1 MAYKNT
7 GKALATKWDLIG
19 GGTRETQK
27 LLNTSGVEL
36 EPEAIQYLTD
46 DEYIDCF
53 NYTINYLKNTLRWEV
68 VPSLSECIRNDQ
80 TSCPIPNIKV
90 IEPKFETYET
100 GDREYRIF
108 FASAS
113 DVPTDMQIK
122 VKKVNPSEQS
132 TVNVTSSIMSPQG
145 ISYTFTFTDDT
156 VEKTIGD
163 TIFLISPYSIT
174 LPRKSLGD
182 MIFYAPLTGS
192 YGDSELISDLPAT
205 SKGNVN
211 LTAEGAHFSNSSIR
225 YELPIDL
232 VNENYTFAC
241 WAKGDDTP
249 SSWGKTRK
257 GLICYPEQIPPESGG
272 WNNKLSLRANDG
284 NHPEL
289 GNPCGMGYTNGPA
302 TYGQPVTDS
311 NWHHYVG
318 MWNCALR
325 KFYIYLDK
333 VNSTTGEQ
341 KVSAAR
347 RFKPYLYI
355 GGEDL
360 SNDNFIGLIKEV
372 KIWNRLLTQSEINA
386 L

>member
-7 GKALATKWDLIG
+7 GKALATKWDYIS
-19 GGTRETQK
+19 GGTTVTQK

-36 EPEAIQYLTD
+36 EPNAIQYLTD
-46 DEYIDCF
+46 DEYIACF
-53 NYTINYLKNTLRWEV
+53 NYTINYMKNTLGWEI
-68 VPSLSECIRNDQ
+68 VPSLSESIKNDQ
-80 TSCPIPNIKV
+80 TSCPIPNVKV

-108 FASAS
+108 FASAQS
-113 DVPTDMQIK
+113 IPTDIQIK
-122 VKKVNPSEQS
+122 VEKVNPSEQS
-132 TVNVTSSIMSPQG
+132 IVNVTSSIVSPQG
-145 ISYTFTFTDDT
+145 VSYVFTFTDGT

-163 TIFLISPYSIT
+163 TIYLISPYSIT

-182 MIFYAPLTGS
+182 MIFYTPLTGS
-192 YGDSELISDLPAT
+192 YRDAELISDLPAT
-205 SKGNVN
+205 SIGTVN
-211 LTAEGAHFSNSSIR
+211 FTIDGADFSDSCLR

-241 WAKGDDTP
+241 WAKGNVAP
-249 SSWGKTRK
+249 STWKGKRK
-257 GLICYPEQIPPESGG
+257 GLICYPEQIPPETGN
-272 WNNKLSLRANDG
+272 WNDKLSLRANDG

-302 TYGQPVTDS
+302 TYGQPVTDTG
-311 NWHHYVG
+311 WHHYVG
-318 MWNCALR
+318 MWNCTLR

-333 VNSTTGEQ
+333 VNYAIGEQ

-347 RFKPYLYI
+347 RFEPFLYI

-360 SNDNFIGLIKEV
+360 SVDNFIGLIKEV